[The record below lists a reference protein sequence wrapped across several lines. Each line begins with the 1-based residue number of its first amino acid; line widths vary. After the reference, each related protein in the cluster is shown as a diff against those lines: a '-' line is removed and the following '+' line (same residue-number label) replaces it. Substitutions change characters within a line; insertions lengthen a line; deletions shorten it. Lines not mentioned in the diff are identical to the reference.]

1 MSRRR
6 SLVRKPSTLIN
17 LSTLHPEAVD
27 IFRLGQVYLEN
38 VDPLFKVTH
47 NPSLQRRFAAAARSL
62 TSNGPSFEALIFS
75 IYCLPTFSLTEEDCL
90 AMFGLT
96 KDDLQT
102 QYQFGSQQALV
113 NAGLLILELAWWCET
128 GLLGRY

>member
-17 LSTLHPEAVD
+17 LSTLHPVD
-27 IFRLGQVYLEN
+27 IFGLWQVYLEN
-38 VDPLFKVTH
+38 FDPLFKVTH
-47 NPSLQRRFAAAARSL
+47 NPSLQRRFEAAARSL
-62 TSNGPSFEALIFS
+62 TSNGPSLEALMFS
-75 IYCLPTFSLTEEDCL
+75 IYCMCLPTFSLTEEDCL

-113 NAGLLILELAWWCET
+113 NAGLLILELGWWCET